1 MCSFLYSK
9 FVQRSPQL
17 TPTELEKERE
27 IIFYN
32 VKLHGTAT
40 LFRIITE
47 SLNSELKDYR
57 IYSMSKRYDN
67 LSLWAK
73 YAEDHSGYCLEF
85 LNEGLLFEK
94 TRDVIY
100 EDTFQMDVSNPE
112 HTNGCWFFYKRPE
125 WSNEEEVRLVLPR
138 HQGSTVK
145 ITPQWL
151 TRLILGKSVSTHNE
165 KLFAIGRFSEARVSP
180 WLKLTTTS

>member
-1 MCSFLYSK
+1 M
-9 FVQRSPQL
+9 
-17 TPTELEKERE
+17 
-27 IIFYN
+27 
-32 VKLHGTAT
+32 G
-40 LFRIITE
+40 
-47 SLNSELKDYR
+47 
-57 IYSMSKRYDN
+57 
-67 LSLWAK
+67 
-73 YAEDHSGYCLEF
+73 
-85 LNEGLLFEK
+85 
-94 TRDVIY
+94 
-100 EDTFQMDVSNPE
+100 VSNPE